1 MQGMPSGSTRLGGC
15 GITMPPEQ
23 PMPGEAF
30 LELEQG
36 LPEFLDGLEGLQP
49 QQLFLQSADEPLGHT
64 VTLRRPDEA
73 RAGSMPETEAPSGR
87 QVVSVKLCK
96 FLPGMRE
103 DFIRLP
109 PGGARGAALSRDS
122 C

>member
-1 MQGMPSGSTRLGGC
+1 
-15 GITMPPEQ
+15 
-23 PMPGEAF
+23 MPGEAF

-96 FLPGMRE
+96 FLLGMRE
-103 DFIRLP
+103 NFIGP
-109 PGGARGAALSRDS
+109 PPAAARGAARRAPP